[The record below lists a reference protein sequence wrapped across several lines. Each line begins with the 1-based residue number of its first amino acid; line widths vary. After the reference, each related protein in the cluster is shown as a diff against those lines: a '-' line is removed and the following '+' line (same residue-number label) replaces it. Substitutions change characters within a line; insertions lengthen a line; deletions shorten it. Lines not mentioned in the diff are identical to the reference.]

1 MATEINNISGSHI
14 GNVGAGSQT
23 QGNPES
29 TANKAAA
36 DSQTQTAPSRDTVSL
51 TPQAQQLKDLEN
63 RVSSL
68 PEVDS
73 DRVNAI
79 KESIANGSYEIDA
92 NSIASKLLQFE
103 RSLG

>member
-14 GNVGAGSQT
+14 GNIGAGGQT

-29 TANKAAA
+29 TPNKTAE
-36 DSQTQTAPSRDTVSL
+36 DSQTQAAPSRDTVSL
-51 TPQAQQLKDLEN
+51 TPQAQKLKDLEN
-63 RVSSL
+63 RISSL

-79 KESIANGSYEIDA
+79 KDAIANGSYEIDA
-92 NSIASKLLQFE
+92 NSIAGKLMQFE